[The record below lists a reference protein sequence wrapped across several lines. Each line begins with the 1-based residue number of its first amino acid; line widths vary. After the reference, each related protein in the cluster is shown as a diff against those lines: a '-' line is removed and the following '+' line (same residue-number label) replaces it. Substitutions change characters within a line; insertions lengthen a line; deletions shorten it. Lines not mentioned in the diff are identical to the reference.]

1 MPPGPITDY
10 PLLMVLVFA
19 IGSVVGSFLNV
30 CIFRLPEA
38 ESIVSPPS
46 RCGSCGHQL
55 GFIDLLP
62 VLSALIFRFRCRYC
76 GHRYSW
82 QYPFVEAL
90 TGTLFLAS
98 VIVFGPTPEAA
109 VTIVVSCSLIV
120 IFFIDLRYLI
130 IPDGL
135 NAIILICGLSLDA
148 YLLATRGWHNTAVRF
163 QEVFPLPLGA
173 PPASVDALTSPI
185 HWVYLPR
192 SVVGMLVGA
201 GLFLLISWAASKV
214 FRKEAMGGGDV
225 KLAGAMGAVLG
236 GGYVFLAYT
245 LLSIVLGAAVGILL
259 IALRIRSRRDQIPFG
274 PMMAVCGIIM
284 LFWKDPIAS
293 FIAHLYHL
301 P

>member
-1 MPPGPITDY
+1 
-10 PLLMVLVFA
+10 
-19 IGSVVGSFLNV
+19 
-30 CIFRLPEA
+30 
-38 ESIVSPPS
+38 
-46 RCGSCGHQL
+46 
-55 GFIDLLP
+55 
-62 VLSALIFRFRCRYC
+62 
-76 GHRYSW
+76 
-82 QYPFVEAL
+82 
-90 TGTLFLAS
+90 
-98 VIVFGPTPEAA
+98 
-109 VTIVVSCSLIV
+109 
-120 IFFIDLRYLI
+120 
-130 IPDGL
+130 
-135 NAIILICGLSLDA
+135 
-148 YLLATRGWHNTAVRF
+148 
-163 QEVFPLPLGA
+163 
-173 PPASVDALTSPI
+173 
-185 HWVYLPR
+185 VYLPR

>member
-1 MPPGPITDY
+1 MPPGPIADY
-10 PLLMVLVFA
+10 PLLMVLLFA

-38 ESIVSPPS
+38 ESIVAPPS
-46 RCGSCGHQL
+46 RCGSCGRRL
-55 GFIDLLP
+55 GFIDLIP

-76 GHRYSW
+76 GRRYSW

-90 TGTLFLAS
+90 TGTIFVAS
-98 VIVFGPTPEAA
+98 AIVFGPTLEAA

-135 NAIILICGLSLDA
+135 NAIILISGLVLDA
-148 YLLATRGWHNTAVRF
+148 YRLSVTGWVNWAVTFR
-163 QEVFPLPLGA
+163 ESIGGHAHL
-173 PPASVDALTSPI
+173 
-185 HWVYLPR
+185 VYLPR

-236 GGYVFLAYT
+236 GGYVFLSYA
-245 LLSIVLGAAVGILL
+245 LVSIVLGAVVGVLL

-293 FIAHLYHL
+293 FIAQLYHL

>member
-1 MPPGPITDY
+1 MPPGPITDN
-10 PLLMVLVFA
+10 PLLMVLLFA

-38 ESIVSPPS
+38 ESIAAPPS
-46 RCGSCGHQL
+46 RCGSCGRRL
-55 GFIDLLP
+55 GFIDLIP

-90 TGTLFLAS
+90 TGTIFVAS
-98 VIVFGPTPEAA
+98 AIVFGPTLEAA

-135 NAIILICGLSLDA
+135 NAIILISGLALDA
-148 YLLATRGWHNTAVRF
+148 SLLQRHGWVNWAVTFR
-163 QEVFPLPLGA
+163 ESIGGHAHL
-173 PPASVDALTSPI
+173 
-185 HWVYLPR
+185 VYLPR

-214 FRKEAMGGGDV
+214 FHKEAMGGGDV

-236 GGYVFLAYT
+236 GGYVFLSYA
-245 LLSIVLGAAVGILL
+245 LVSIVLGAVVGVLL

-293 FIAHLYHL
+293 FIAQLYHL

>member
-1 MPPGPITDY
+1 MTAGSLADHPVV
-10 PLLMVLVFA
+10 LVLVFA

-38 ESIVSPPS
+38 ESIISPPS
-46 RCGSCGHQL
+46 RCASCGQRL
-55 GFIDLLP
+55 RFLDLIP

-76 GHRYSW
+76 GHQYSW

-90 TGTLFLAS
+90 TGALFVAS
-98 VIVFGPTPEAA
+98 LKAFGPSVEAA
-109 VTIVVSCSLIV
+109 VTIVVSCALIV

-135 NAIILICGLSLDA
+135 NAIILISGFVLDA
-148 YLLATRGWHNTAVRF
+148 SLLRTYGWTNWSVTFRESFGGTAH
-163 QEVFPLPLGA
+163 L
-173 PPASVDALTSPI
+173 
-185 HWVYLPR
+185 VYLPR
-192 SVVGMLVGA
+192 SVLGALVGG

-236 GGYVFLAYT
+236 GGYVFLAYA
-245 LLSIVLGAAVGILL
+245 LLSIVLGAVVGVLL

-274 PMMAVCGIIM
+274 PMMAVAGVLM
-284 LFWKDPIAS
+284 LFWKDPITAFVAS
-293 FIAHLYHL
+293 LYHL

>member
-10 PLLMVLVFA
+10 PLLLALSFA
-19 IGSVVGSFLNV
+19 IGAVVGSFLNV

-38 ESIVSPPS
+38 QSIVSPPS
-46 RCGSCGHQL
+46 RCGSCGRRL
-55 GFIDLLP
+55 RFLDLIP
-62 VLSALIFRFRCRYC
+62 ILSALIFRFRCRYC
-76 GHRYSW
+76 GHAYNW

-98 VIVFGPTPEAA
+98 VMTFGPSLDAA
-109 VTIVVSCSLIV
+109 VTIVVSCALIV
-120 IFFIDLRYLI
+120 IFFIDLRHLI

-135 NAIILICGLSLDA
+135 NAIILISGFVLDA
-148 YLLATRGWHNTAVRF
+148 YLLATRGWPEAAVRF
-163 QEVFPLPLGA
+163 QEVFSGPLGA
-173 PPASVDALTSPI
+173 PPASIDSLTGPI

-192 SVVGMLVGA
+192 SIVGMLVGA
-201 GLFLLISWAASKV
+201 GFFLLISWVAGKV
-214 FRKEAMGGGDV
+214 FQREAMGGGDV

-236 GGYVFLAYT
+236 GGYVFLAYA
-245 LLSIVLGAAVGILL
+245 LISIVLGAVVGVVL

-274 PMMAVCGIIM
+274 PMMAVAGILM

-293 FIAHLYHL
+293 VVAQLYHL

>member
-1 MPPGPITDY
+1 MLPGPITDY
-10 PLLMVLVFA
+10 PVLMVLIFA
-19 IGSVVGSFLNV
+19 IGATVGSFLNV

-38 ESIVSPPS
+38 ESIVAPPS
-46 RCGSCGHQL
+46 RCGSCGRRL
-55 GFIDLLP
+55 RFLDLIP
-62 VLSALIFRFRCRYC
+62 ILSALIFRFRCRYC
-76 GHRYSW
+76 GHAYSW

-98 VIVFGPTPEAA
+98 VIVFGPSLEAA

-135 NAIILICGLSLDA
+135 NAIILVCGLVLDVH
-148 YLLATRGWHNTAVRF
+148 LLATHGWRQGAVRF
-163 QEVFPLPLGA
+163 QEVFSGPLGA
-173 PPASVDALTSPI
+173 PPVSVDALTGAI

-192 SVVGMLVGA
+192 SVVGILVGA
-201 GLFLLISWAASKV
+201 GLFLLISWAAGKI
-214 FRKEAMGGGDV
+214 FQREAMGGGDV

-236 GGYVFLAYT
+236 GGYLFFTYALI
-245 LLSIVLGAAVGILL
+245 SIVLGAVVGVLL
-259 IALRIRSRRDQIPFG
+259 IALRIRSRRGQIPFG
-274 PMMAVCGIIM
+274 PMMAVAGILM

-293 FIAHLYHL
+293 FVARLYHL